1 MVLRKSHF
9 RPGIQYRPGLA
20 VAACDVGFVSLV
32 VVEEIELDEFDTWK
46 LQLIERAVDPVRI
59 RATHLGIGQKPRRS

>member
-9 RPGIQYRPGLA
+9 RPGIQYRPDLA

-32 VVEEIELDEFDTWK
+32 VVEEIELDEFDTWQ
-46 LQLIERAVDPVRI
+46 LQLRERAVDPVRI
-59 RATHLGIGQKPRRS
+59 RANHLGIGQKPRRS